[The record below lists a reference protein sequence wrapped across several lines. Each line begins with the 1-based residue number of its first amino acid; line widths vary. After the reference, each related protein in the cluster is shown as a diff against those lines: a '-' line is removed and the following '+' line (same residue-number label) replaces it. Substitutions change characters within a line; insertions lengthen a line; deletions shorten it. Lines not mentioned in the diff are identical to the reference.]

1 MSDKRPGR
9 VSSRASTAGIP
20 ECSRTSRK
28 PLGVPLLRSC
38 VRSDGAE
45 KMPAG
50 IARLTVLL
58 LVFVALAT
66 AESRSR
72 NVGRK
77 KGRKHGSLI
86 QQLDQPPNPSCI
98 IEVAFILDS
107 SESAKNFLFDKE
119 KQFVIEFAEKA
130 LQPEQTEKQ
139 DLNWKM
145 AVLQYSSSVRMDH
158 TFRDWQ
164 GFDLFK
170 NRVQSMDFL
179 GHGTYTSY
187 AIGNATQ
194 LFQTEAELNSV
205 KIAIL
210 ITDGVNH
217 PRNPNLRDVATNAK
231 EYGIFLFSIGPP
243 RITAELSA
251 VASTPSS
258 QFVHSITETNLTNN
272 ILHEVLKVANQECP
286 KPKSCTCEKGERG
299 ESGASGRKGD
309 RGKDG
314 SPGAKGVQGQRGLK
328 GELGIPGE
336 KGTAGFKG
344 HKGVKGECGIPGTT
358 GESGPVGPPGPSG
371 KRGALGPPGL
381 TGEQGF
387 DGVQGLKGDRGL
399 TGLHGPVGDPGIG
412 YPGPK
417 GEKGSQGSTGPSGS
431 AGIGEPGFPGPR
443 GDHGV
448 KGDKGQPGQGAP
460 GPKGNIGYTG
470 TKGSRGPTGIGIK
483 GGKGDIGPPGATGP
497 IGMTGIG
504 LQGEKGDQGASGPPG
519 PRGPTGQGLPG
530 EKGDR
535 GFPGERGPTGLGER
549 GLPGPKGDPG
559 APGAAATPGI
569 PGDAGSKGAKGE
581 LGNAGLPGPPGF
593 GVKGDPGKPGEPGK
607 RGPNGFFGHPG
618 PTGPAGPKG
627 EPGLRGQ
634 VGFPGPVGKGFPGP
648 KGDRGPLGPQGSI
661 GNPGVGT
668 IGSKGYRGATGL
680 PGPPGLKGEGY
691 PGPQGVQ
698 GLPGPRGD
706 PGEDGKGFPGSKG
719 DTGLQGSPGTIG
731 VPGLGYPGPKGSVGR
746 MGMPGPKGPQGE
758 AIQGPKGAPGSSGLM
773 GPRGPAGE
781 GIPGQKGD
789 RGYKGERGKKGDKGD
804 EGLSGAKGDPGKH
817 GEKGQPGITREE
829 IIKLIRT
836 ICGCGKKC
844 KEKPLELVFVID
856 SSESV
861 GPENFEIVKEFVGAL
876 IDRISESSEATR
888 IGVILYSLEAQII
901 THLWQG
907 AALENVKRAIQGMQY
922 LGEGTYTGTAMKM
935 ANQVFRSAR
944 KDVHKLAIVITD
956 GQTDKRDPTH
966 LEMAVMEAH
975 SVHTEV
981 FVIGI
986 VNTSD
991 PFYSSFKNEMNL
1003 IASDPDEEHVY
1014 LIGDFMTLPTLE
1026 SKLFSRICEP
1036 ENGALFSSIPS
1047 SILPPGVSPALDA
1060 NHQTPER
1067 DTIYRV
1073 DEKKIET
1080 VERGPPGG
1088 TGNKI
1093 ESNGGSE
1100 DRFTRP
1106 KGSAPL
1112 PGLLDPPRPPVGRP
1126 EIGPGPNDYGT
1137 RREPNPFRDNAAPIV
1152 FLPVST
1158 PPQILKEEIHKD
1170 PACKELLDQGS
1181 CRNYV
1186 IKWYYDTTANSCA
1199 QFWYGGCE
1207 GNKNRFQ
1214 TEEECQVKCLQFK
1227 KK

>member
-1 MSDKRPGR
+1 M
-9 VSSRASTAGIP
+9 TAGF
-20 ECSRTSRK
+20 
-28 PLGVPLLRSC
+28 
-38 VRSDGAE
+38 VRLVA
-45 KMPAG
+45 
-50 IARLTVLL
+50 LL
-58 LVFVALAT
+58 LAFVALAT
-66 AESRSR
+66 TENRSR
-72 NVGRK
+72 LGRK

-86 QQLDQPPNPSCI
+86 QQLDQAPNPSCT

-119 KQFVIEFAEKA
+119 KQFVVEFTEKA
-130 LQPEQTEKQ
+130 LQSEQTETQ
-139 DLNWKM
+139 DLDWRM
-145 AVLQYSSSVRMDH
+145 AVLQYSSSVKMDH

-170 NRVQSMDFL
+170 NRVQSMDYI

-194 LFQTEAELNSV
+194 LFQTEAKQNSV

-210 ITDGVNH
+210 MTDGVNH
-217 PRNPNLRDVATNAK
+217 PRNPNLRDVAANAK

-243 RITAELSA
+243 RISAELSA

-258 QFVHSITETNLTNN
+258 QFVHSISDTNLTNN
-272 ILHEVLKVANQECP
+272 ILHEVLKVANQACP
-286 KPKSCTCEKGERG
+286 KPKPCTCEKGERG
-299 ESGASGRKGD
+299 QTGASGRKGD

-328 GELGIPGE
+328 GEPGISGK
-336 KGTAGFKG
+336 KGAAGFKG
-344 HKGVKGECGIPGTT
+344 HKGGKGECGIPGTK
-358 GESGPVGPPGPSG
+358 GESGPEGPPGPSG
-371 KRGALGPPGL
+371 KRGTPGPPGL
-381 TGEQGF
+381 TGEQGP
-387 DGVQGLKGDRGL
+387 DGVQGPKGDRGL
-399 TGLHGPVGDPGIG
+399 TGLRGSLGDPGIG

-417 GEKGSQGSTGPSGS
+417 GEKGSQGSPGAPGS
-431 AGIGEPGFPGPR
+431 AGIGEPGLPGPR

-448 KGDKGQPGQGAP
+448 KGEKGPPGQGAP

-470 TKGSRGPTGIGIK
+470 TKGSRGSTGIGIK
-483 GGKGDIGPPGATGP
+483 GVKGDIGPPGPSGP

-504 LQGEKGDQGASGPPG
+504 LQGEKGEQGPSGPPG

-535 GFPGERGPTGLGER
+535 GFPGERGPTGLGGR

-559 APGAAATPGI
+559 APGAAANPGI

-581 LGNAGLPGPPGF
+581 LGVPGLPGPPGF

-607 RGPNGFFGHPG
+607 RGPSGFFGHPG

-627 EPGLRGQ
+627 EPGLRGE

-648 KGDRGPLGPQGSI
+648 KGDRGPAGPQGSI

-668 IGSKGYRGATGL
+668 IGPKGYRGATGL
-680 PGPPGLKGEGY
+680 PGPPGPKGEGY

-706 PGEDGKGFPGSKG
+706 PGEDGKGFSGSKG
-719 DTGLQGSPGTIG
+719 DTGLPGPPGSIGSPGI
-731 VPGLGYPGPKGSVGR
+731 GYPGPKGSVGR
-746 MGMPGPKGPQGE
+746 IGMPGPKGSQGE
-758 AIQGPKGAPGSSGLM
+758 AIQGPKGAPGSPGLM

-781 GIPGQKGD
+781 GIPGEKGD
-789 RGYKGERGKKGDKGD
+789 RGYKGEIGKKGDKGD
-804 EGLSGAKGDPGKH
+804 EGLSGAKGDQGKH
-817 GEKGQPGITREE
+817 GQKGQAGLTREE

-861 GPENFEIVKEFVGAL
+861 GPENFEIVKEFVSAL

-888 IGVILYSLEAQII
+888 IGVILYSLEAHII

-907 AALENVKRAIQGMQY
+907 ATPENVKRAIQSMQY

-935 ANQVFRSAR
+935 ANQVFKSAR
-944 KDVHKLAIVITD
+944 KDVHKVAIVITD

-966 LEMAVMEAH
+966 LDVAAMEAH
-975 SVHTEV
+975 ELHTEV

-991 PFYSSFKNEMNL
+991 SFYSSFKNEMNL

-1014 LIGDFMTLPTLE
+1014 RISDFMTLPTLE

-1036 ENGALFSSIPS
+1036 ENDALFSSIPS
-1047 SILPPGVSPALDA
+1047 SILPPGVSPTFDA
-1060 NHQTPER
+1060 NHQKPDR
-1067 DTIYRV
+1067 DSIHIV
-1073 DEKKIET
+1073 DELEIET

-1088 TGNKI
+1088 IGSKI

-1100 DRFTRP
+1100 DIFTRP

-1112 PGLLDPPRPPVGRP
+1112 PGQPRPPLGRP
-1126 EIGPGPNDYGT
+1126 EIGPGLDDQGIRSEQNLFNT
-1137 RREPNPFRDNAAPIV
+1137 ALPIV
-1152 FLPVST
+1152 FLPLST
-1158 PPQILKEEIHKD
+1158 PPQTLKEEIHED
-1170 PACKELLDQGS
+1170 PACGEPLDQGA
-1181 CRNYV
+1181 CRNYI

-1199 QFWYGGCE
+1199 QFWYGGCG
-1207 GNKNRFQ
+1207 GNHNRFQ
-1214 TEEECQVKCLQFK
+1214 TEEECQIKCLQFK